1 MKNLKWG
8 LCVGMFFVFASCG
21 YQFEGGG
28 YLKKD
33 ITRISVRVLENKSSE
48 TGAGMA
54 FTNALISEI
63 LLKTD
68 TRVVDADTASGVI
81 EGRVNSI
88 TFATLSRSTTE
99 SVLERRVY
107 ASVDLKLI
115 DRQGQVV
122 WSVKNFTSNED
133 YTVSEDQVADNIRI
147 KEAVDKIANRM
158 AEKLTSSM
166 LNNF

>member
-8 LCVGMFFVFASCG
+8 MCVFVCAVLASCG
-21 YQFEGGG
+21 YHFEGGG
-28 YLKKD
+28 YLKTD
-33 ITRISVRVLENKSSE
+33 ITRISVHVLENKSSE

-68 TRVVDADTASGVI
+68 TQVVDAAAASAKI
-81 EGRVNSI
+81 EGTVNSI

-122 WSVKNFTSNED
+122 WSVKNFTADED
-133 YTVSEDQVADNIRI
+133 YTVSGDQVADDSRI
-147 KEAVDKIANRM
+147 KAAVEKIADRM